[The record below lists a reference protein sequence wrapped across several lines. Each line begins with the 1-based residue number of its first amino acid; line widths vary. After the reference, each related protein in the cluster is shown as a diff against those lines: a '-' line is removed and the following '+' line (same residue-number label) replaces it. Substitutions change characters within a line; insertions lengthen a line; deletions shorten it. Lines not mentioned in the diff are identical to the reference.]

1 MLYVCLCSFSSYFMC
16 VRFVIQTIGREMIL
30 HERKRKSTP
39 NGECGKNLL
48 RESRLTWKNSSRNIW
63 IEICVNGCEC
73 ECDVLNQRKLQLVQ
87 SLKTYSSRYVPVR
100 AHNYSMQ
107 HSIQPSSRLVA
118 FYAYKTRS
126 LSLSLSLFLVIIR
139 RYLNLLSNS
148 DAPRITNSKLC
159 NGKLKTAP
167 LCSKQPISLN

>member
-1 MLYVCLCSFSSYFMC
+1 MCEIGALLFYSVCVPSSRSCSISLFMLYVCLCSFSSYFMC

-87 SLKTYSSRYVPVR
+87 SLKSYSSRYVPVR

-107 HSIQPSSRLVA
+107 HSIQPSSQLVA

-126 LSLSLSLFLVIIR
+126 LSLYRCFSLLFAAILIYFLIAM
-139 RYLNLLSNS
+139 LHE
-148 DAPRITNSKLC
+148 
-159 NGKLKTAP
+159 
-167 LCSKQPISLN
+167 

>member
-1 MLYVCLCSFSSYFMC
+1 MCEIGALLFYSVCVPSSRSCSISLFLLYVCLCSFSSYFMC

-87 SLKTYSSRYVPVR
+87 SLKSYSSRYVPVR

-107 HSIQPSSRLVA
+107 HSTQPSSRLVA

-126 LSLSLSLFLVIIR
+126 LSLYRCFSLLFAAILIYFLIAM
-139 RYLNLLSNS
+139 LHE
-148 DAPRITNSKLC
+148 
-159 NGKLKTAP
+159 
-167 LCSKQPISLN
+167 